1 MRLYAMDTST
11 TVPGGARPQR
21 ADARRNR
28 ERILGAAKAI
38 FAEQG
43 IGAQM
48 DDVARAAGV
57 GVGTVYRHFP
67 TKDALMGRL
76 VAQHFEAIIA
86 LERIALDVEDPWE
99 AFASMITGG
108 AQLMADDAHMRQAML
123 RFPDSAWEHA
133 RPQTATVD
141 ELGDRVIRRAQEA
154 GALRGDFSVVD
165 MPMVMCGLCAS
176 IDIPGADWRRLVD
189 ILLAGLRA

>member
-1 MRLYAMDTST
+1 MDTSNPDQAT
-11 TVPGGARPQR
+11 DRPQR

-28 ERILGAAKAI
+28 ERILAAAKAI

-86 LERIALDVEDPWE
+86 VERAALEIEDPWE
-99 AFASMITGG
+99 SFAAMIRGG
-108 AQLMADDAHMRQAML
+108 AQLMADDTHMRQAML
-123 RFPDSAWEHA
+123 RFPDSAWDDAE
-133 RPQTATVD
+133 PQNSIVD
-141 ELGDRVIRRAQEA
+141 ELAGRIISRAQAA
-154 GALRGDFSVVD
+154 GALRADFSVAD
-165 MPMVMCGLCAS
+165 MPMVMSGLCAGMGVP
-176 IDIPGADWRRLVD
+176 DADWGRHVE

>member
-1 MRLYAMDTST
+1 MRLYAMDTSS
-11 TVPGGARPQR
+11 AERAQDRPQR

-28 ERILGAAKAI
+28 ERILAAAKAI
-38 FAEQG
+38 FAEEG

-67 TKDALMGRL
+67 TKDALMECL
-76 VAQHFEAIIA
+76 VAEHFEAIITIEREA
-86 LERIALDVEDPWE
+86 LAIDDPWE
-99 AFASMITGG
+99 AFAATIRNG
-108 AQLMADDAHMRQAML
+108 ARLMADDTHMRQAML

-133 RPQTATVD
+133 QPQNGVVD
-141 ELGDRVIRRAQEA
+141 ELGDRIIRRAQAA
-154 GALRGDFSVVD
+154 GVLREDFSVAD
-165 MPMVMCGLCAS
+165 MPMIMGGLCAS
-176 IDIPGADWRRLVD
+176 IGIPGADWRRHVE

>member
-1 MRLYAMDTST
+1 MDPST
-11 TVPGGARPQR
+11 TVPAAARPQR
-21 ADARRNR
+21 ADARRNH
-28 ERILGAAKAI
+28 ERILSAAKAI

-76 VAQHFEAIIA
+76 VAQHFEAILA
-86 LERIALDVEDPWE
+86 LERAALDIDDPWA

-123 RFPDSAWEHA
+123 RFPDSAWEQA
-133 RPQTATVD
+133 RPQTAAVD
-141 ELGDRVIRRAQEA
+141 ELGDRVIRRAQAA
-154 GALRGDFSVVD
+154 GVLRRDFSVAD
-165 MPMVMCGLCAS
+165 MPMVMGGLCAS
-176 IDIPGADWRRLVD
+176 IGIPGADWRRHVD
-189 ILLAGLRA
+189 IILAGLRA

>member
-1 MRLYAMDTST
+1 M
-11 TVPGGARPQR
+11 VPRIEDRERPQR

-28 ERILGAAKAI
+28 ERILAAAKQI
-38 FAEQG
+38 FAQQG

-76 VAQHFEAIIA
+76 VAQHFDAIIA
-86 LERIALDVEDPWE
+86 VERRALEIEDPWE
-99 AFASMITGG
+99 SFAAMIRGG
-108 AQLMADDAHMRQAML
+108 AQLTADDAHMRQAML
-123 RFPDSAWEHA
+123 RFPDSAWDDAE
-133 RPQTATVD
+133 PQNTTVD
-141 ELGDRVIRRAQEA
+141 ELGDRIITRAQAA
-154 GALRGDFSVVD
+154 GVLREDFSVAD
-165 MPMVMCGLCAS
+165 MPMIMSGLCAGMGQ
-176 IDIPGADWRRLVD
+176 PGADWRRHVD